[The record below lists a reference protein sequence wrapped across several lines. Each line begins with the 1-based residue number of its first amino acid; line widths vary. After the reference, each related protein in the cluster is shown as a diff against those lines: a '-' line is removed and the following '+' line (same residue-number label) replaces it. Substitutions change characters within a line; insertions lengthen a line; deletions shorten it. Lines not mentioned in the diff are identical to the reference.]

1 MRILKYQYEKNIA
14 DRDARRDARNHKT
27 PAPAKVEAAGAH
39 REGGKRHYVAPSTG
53 FYTSEQPLSASGEK
67 WDKKR
72 KVRDGC
78 GRLKSQ
84 FSCSDTNEFGEMGN
98 IRHYSDVNK
107 MRTYSHKPLLFPS
120 NRSMQAEIG
129 RGFGDLHCVDEW
141 EKKILSTQGQRTV
154 YKTQN
159 EAMKVLANDFRASMA
174 NPARTYR

>member
-1 MRILKYQYEKNIA
+1 MRILKYAYEKNIQ
-14 DRDARRDARNHKT
+14 DRDAAREARIAKT
-27 PAPAKVEAAGAH
+27 PAPRKAEDTRAH
-39 REGGKRHYVAPSTG
+39 REGGKRHYMAPSTG
-53 FYTSEQPLSASGEK
+53 FYTSEQPLSVSGQK

-72 KVRDGC
+72 KVRDES

-84 FSCSDTNEFGEMGN
+84 FSCSDTNEFGDMGT
-98 IRHYSDVNK
+98 IRHYDDVNK
-107 MRTYSHKPLLFPS
+107 TRTYSHKPLLFPS
-120 NRSMQAEIG
+120 NRSMQTEIS